1 MTQERLNGLKVIS
14 IEHDIVRQINF
25 DDVINDF
32 VNAKARKVL
41 GLLWTL
47 GVSVSVRVHGR
58 RKEFFQV
65 GGNTGFFQG
74 EPKRFFQRGFKSSE
88 I

>member
-1 MTQERLNGLKVIS
+1 MISNCSGERSFSKLKFIKTRFTTMTQERLNGLKVIS

-41 GLLWTL
+41 GLL
-47 GVSVSVRVHGR
+47 
-58 RKEFFQV
+58 
-65 GGNTGFFQG
+65 
-74 EPKRFFQRGFKSSE
+74 
-88 I
+88 

>member
-41 GLLWTL
+41 GLL
-47 GVSVSVRVHGR
+47 
-58 RKEFFQV
+58 
-65 GGNTGFFQG
+65 
-74 EPKRFFQRGFKSSE
+74 
-88 I
+88 